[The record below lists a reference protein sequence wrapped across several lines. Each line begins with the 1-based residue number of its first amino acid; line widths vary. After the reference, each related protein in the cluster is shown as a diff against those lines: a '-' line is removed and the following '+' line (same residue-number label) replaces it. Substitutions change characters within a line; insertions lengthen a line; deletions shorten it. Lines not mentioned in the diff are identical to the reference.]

1 MPHPTREMMYF
12 GDDFGGHNI
21 PFPHPAPPKPHKMYD
36 QNAFVDL
43 SILHPPSPA
52 PKHPD
57 PYSHNAHSKI
67 PTQFLAGEKDGL
79 QAGLAAGYKDG
90 VKDAIQRGSVGGI
103 ERQQTPG
110 YAKPKPAP
118 AAPTPPTTNQGYG
131 GNQGFG
137 GFGGYDGY
145 DGYDAYGGF
154 GQAQHDPYNDPYGDF
169 NGFNKAGPID
179 YGQAPQSASGGFDW
193 NSN

>member
-179 YGQAPQSASGGFDW
+179 YG
-193 NSN
+193 